1 MFFMPK
7 QDLIKAVIRNKLFSL
22 RQELDAR
29 EVQLME
35 TFIQEGPESLRQKL
49 GVSSDIIWRQ
59 IFDRLIFQKGVVKHC
74 VLKFLPYFKY
84 LMTEHGPGVLRSIFG
99 IEEAKYD
106 QVFENIFDFVAIG
119 HNALYD
125 HVYQNRHDYAQMIRK
140 GHAKNLRS
148 QLCIQAKRYDGLWQ
162 EFLEIIMK
170 ATCEELYSESVFD
183 RGLTAFSLIINKTR
197 THRSLRSFAK
207 MWEFSSEK
215 GQ

>member
-84 LMTEHGPGVLRSIFG
+84 LMTVDGRGVLRSILG

-106 QVFENIFDFVAIG
+106 QVFENIFF
-119 HNALYD
+119 N
-125 HVYQNRHDYAQMIRK
+125 
-140 GHAKNLRS
+140 
-148 QLCIQAKRYDGLWQ
+148 Q
-162 EFLEIIMK
+162 EGI
-170 ATCEELYSESVFD
+170 
-183 RGLTAFSLIINKTR
+183 AFSNLYHIAVVR
-197 THRSLRSFAK
+197 K
-207 MWEFSSEK
+207 ML
-215 GQ
+215 QCI